1 MKKLLAVIIC
11 LGLLVACIISV
22 YAYNT
27 NNAGYAMSD
36 EELADFINTAQ
47 PVPVPSYSTQG
58 ELYDEDYGSYCY
70 DVATG
75 EEYFIPGDSIQSYSQ
90 GENVGNSPEYNPNP
104 TEIIP

>member
-11 LGLLVACIISV
+11 LGLVVACIVSV

-27 NNAGYAMSD
+27 SSEMSD

>member
-36 EELADFINTAQ
+36 EELKSFDQPAQ

-90 GENVGNSPEYNPNP
+90 GENEGNSPEYNPNP

>member
-11 LGLLVACIISV
+11 LSLLAVCIVSV

-27 NNAGYAMSD
+27 GSEMSD
-36 EELADFINTAQ
+36 EEIADFINTAQ
-47 PVPVPSYSTQG
+47 PVPEPSYSTQG
-58 ELYDEDYGSYCY
+58 DIYGEGYGSYCY
-70 DVATG
+70 DVTTG

-90 GENVGNSPEYNPNP
+90 GESEGNSPTYSPNA